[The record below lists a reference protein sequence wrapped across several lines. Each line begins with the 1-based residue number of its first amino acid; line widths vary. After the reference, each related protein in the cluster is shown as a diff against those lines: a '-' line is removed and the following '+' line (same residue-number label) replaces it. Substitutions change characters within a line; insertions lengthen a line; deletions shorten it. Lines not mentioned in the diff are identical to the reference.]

1 MNSLPCSI
9 QRHPVGV
16 LWARDSRETTPEK
29 TVGTHKSYGHG
40 LALCLGAFF
49 NETEDKLPRRPR
61 VKSDVGYEKQENAPV
76 VCQGRKSV
84 ETP

>member
-1 MNSLPCSI
+1 MVMDWRCAWVP
-9 QRHPVGV
+9 
-16 LWARDSRETTPEK
+16 
-29 TVGTHKSYGHG
+29 
-40 LALCLGAFF
+40 FF